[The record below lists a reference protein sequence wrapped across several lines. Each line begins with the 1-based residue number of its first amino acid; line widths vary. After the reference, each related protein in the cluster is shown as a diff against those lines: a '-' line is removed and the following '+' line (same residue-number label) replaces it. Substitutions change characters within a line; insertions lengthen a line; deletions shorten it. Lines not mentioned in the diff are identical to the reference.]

1 MIKRFL
7 ALILAVITVFSF
19 SACDIEDASDETLT
33 SDSDTDAVAEDGK
46 LTTLAGKTPLEVYRA
61 AEEYVTA
68 MDNYELDMT
77 YESNVK
83 YNGTTMNSS
92 TESIYRVNHDQLY
105 YCYAEDGK
113 TVSEHW
119 CTGNFFYQNSALA
132 KQRLGMTFE
141 EYKKNRGVPTD
152 GGLLVELKDSYFDG
166 ITFEKN
172 DGGYTLS
179 FEISVEDYE
188 EYSGVTL
195 TQPTP
200 YVVYFDE
207 NANPT
212 GMYMNTTQLVY
223 GAFLVNG
230 DMNVYI
236 KNVGTTADIDAPSD
250 AAEYRDVPLYENI
263 DFSTLDDTSGVV
275 ESDNATDYVRIDV
288 KDMGSIVIRL
298 YPDVAPKTVA
308 NFKSLV
314 SKGFYDGLT
323 FHRVIENFMIQGG
336 CPNGDGTGGA
346 DETIVGEFG
355 SNGFMN
361 NLLHKRGVVS
371 MARSND
377 PDSASSQF
385 FIMHA
390 EATNLN
396 DNYAS
401 FGYVIYGMDVVD
413 DIAKVET
420 DASNDKPLTDVVITS
435 IKFVTVE

>member
-1 MIKRFL
+1 MVKRFL
-7 ALILAVITVFSF
+7 ALILAVITVFSL
-19 SACDIEDASDETLT
+19 SACNIEDAADETLT
-33 SDSDTDAVAEDGK
+33 SDSDADATSEDEK
-46 LTTLAGKTPLEVYRA
+46 LTTLAGKTPIEVYRA
-61 AEEYVTA
+61 AEEYVTT
-68 MDNYELDMT
+68 MDNYEIDMT
-77 YESNVK
+77 YESKVE

-92 TESIYRVNHDQLY
+92 TESVYRVNHDQLY
-105 YCYAEDGK
+105 YYYAADGE
-113 TVSEHW
+113 TLSEHW
-119 CTGNFFYQNSALA
+119 CTGNFFYQNSSVA
-132 KQRLGMTFE
+132 KQRIGMTFE

-152 GGLLVELKDSYFDG
+152 GGILVELKDSYFEDVA
-166 ITFEKN
+166 FEKK

-207 NANPT
+207 NADPT

-230 DMNVYI
+230 DMNIYI
-236 KNVGTTADIDAPSD
+236 KNVGATADIDAPSD
-250 AAEYRDVPLYENI
+250 ADEYSDVTLYKDI
-263 DFSTLDDTSGVV
+263 DFSTVDDTSGIV
-275 ESDNATDYVRIDV
+275 ESDTATDYVKIDV
-288 KDMGSIVIRL
+288 KDMGSIIIRL

-314 SKGFYDGLT
+314 SKGFYDGLI

-336 CPNGDGTGGA
+336 CPNGDGTGGG
-346 DETIVGEFG
+346 DETVVGEFG

-390 EATNLN
+390 EATSLD
-396 DNYAS
+396 DNYAA

-413 DIAKVET
+413 EIAQVET
-420 DASNDKPLTDVVITS
+420 DSSNDRPLTDVVITS